1 MTEFIFISQ
10 KNRVR
15 YLRIIEPMGNLLA
28 RIGVHP
34 HVLSVAGLILS
45 IMAGLV
51 YSTGTFFWAAWV
63 VALAGTCDALDGVL
77 ARQTNKNST
86 FGAFFDSALD
96 RYSDVFIL
104 VGLAWYFA
112 GGPILLESHEQD
124 IASFQSPW
132 AVVCII
138 MAIAGS
144 FMVSYTRARAGALG
158 LDCRVGLMQRPER
171 FTLLIIGSLLGAIPV
186 IGMILI
192 KSTLLVLALLS
203 NFTAIQRIIY
213 VRNQLLR
220 ENEVQ

>member
-10 KNRVR
+10 KNRAR
-15 YLRIIEPMGNLLA
+15 YLRIIEPIGNLLA

-77 ARQTNKNST
+77 ARRTNKHST

-96 RYSDVFIL
+96 RFSDVFIL
-104 VGLAWYFA
+104 MGLAWYFA
-112 GGPILLESHEQD
+112 GGPILLVSHEQD

-132 AVVCII
+132 AVVYII

-171 FTLLIIGSLLGAIPV
+171 LTLLIIGSLLGAIPV

>member
-10 KNRVR
+10 KNRRR

-34 HVLSVAGLILS
+34 HVLSVTGLILS

-77 ARQTNKNST
+77 ARRTNKNST

-96 RYSDVFIL
+96 RYSDGFIL
-104 VGLAWYFA
+104 MGLAWYFA
-112 GGPILLESHEQD
+112 GGPILFESHEQA
-124 IASFQSPW
+124 IVSFQSPW

-144 FMVSYTRARAGALG
+144 FMVSYTRARAEALG

-171 FTLLIIGSLLGAIPV
+171 LTLLILGSLLGAIPA
-186 IGMILI
+186 IGLILI

>member
-1 MTEFIFISQ
+1 
-10 KNRVR
+10 
-15 YLRIIEPMGNLLA
+15 MGNLLA

-63 VALAGTCDALDGVL
+63 VALAGTCDVLDGVL
-77 ARQTNKNST
+77 ARRTNKNST

-96 RYSDVFIL
+96 RYSDGFIL
-104 VGLAWYFA
+104 MGLAWYFA
-112 GGPILLESHEQD
+112 GGTILLESHEQD
-124 IASFQSPW
+124 IVSFQSPW

-144 FMVSYTRARAGALG
+144 FMVSYTRARAEALG

-171 FTLLIIGSLLGAIPV
+171 LTLLIIGSLLGAIPA
-186 IGMILI
+186 IGLILI

-213 VRNQLLR
+213 VRNQLLE

>member
-1 MTEFIFISQ
+1 MTEFIFISK

-15 YLRIIEPMGNLLA
+15 YLRIIEPIGNLLA

-34 HVLSVAGLILS
+34 HALSVAGLILS
-45 IMAGLV
+45 IMAGFV

-77 ARQTNKNST
+77 ARRTSTIST
-86 FGAFFDSALD
+86 FGAFLDSALD

-104 VGLAWYFA
+104 MGLAWYFA

-124 IASFQSPW
+124 IAAFQSPW
-132 AVVCII
+132 AVVYII

-171 FTLLIIGSLLGAIPV
+171 LTLLIIGSLLGAIPV
-186 IGMILI
+186 IGLILI

-213 VRNQLLR
+213 VRKQLLR

>member
-1 MTEFIFISQ
+1 M
-10 KNRVR
+10 
-15 YLRIIEPMGNLLA
+15 
-28 RIGVHP
+28 
-34 HVLSVAGLILS
+34 
-45 IMAGLV
+45 
-51 YSTGTFFWAAWV
+51 STVPVPFSGQPGV

-77 ARQTNKNST
+77 ARRAHKNST

-96 RYSDVFIL
+96 RFSDVFIL
-104 VGLAWYFA
+104 MGLVWYFA

-124 IASFQSPW
+124 IAAFQSPW
-132 AVVCII
+132 AVVYII

-158 LDCRVGLMQRPER
+158 LDCRVGLMQRSER
-171 FTLLIIGSLLGAIPV
+171 LTLLIIGSLLGAIPV
-186 IGMILI
+186 IGLILI

-213 VRNQLLR
+213 VRKQLLR